1 MNIIIYLINKYIIYI
16 LFKCHVYILCLQNL
30 YYQSPRNPNLIAIVP
45 VDERSVLQQSDLTC
59 SVEKTASNIDSY
71 SAGM

>member
-1 MNIIIYLINKYIIYI
+1 MNIIYLINKYIFYLNVIYIFIYI
-16 LFKCHVYILCLQNL
+16 LYLQNL

-59 SVEKTASNIDSY
+59 SIEKTASNIECY